1 LGCGSTGGGGGGG
14 SSTSLPNSGG
24 GGQSSTPTVGFQ
36 TSSENQIAT
45 TINQTQQ
52 EQPPIKAFVVSA
64 EVSTAQA
71 IDRNKITANSLG
83 N

>member
-1 LGCGSTGGGGGGG
+1 MQQLGGG
-14 SSTSLPNSGG
+14 SSGSSDARIPSGGG
-24 GGQSSTPTVGFQ
+24 GGQSATPTVGFQ

-52 EQPPIKAFVVSA
+52 EQPPIKAFVVST